1 MRPRWAQLELPALV
15 LALVTL
21 LFVPCAGPRAAW
33 AQSAPAQDTTG
44 QAAPAKSPFGSAPPV
59 AQRTTRPA
67 GKPDANAGLFERL
80 SFWVQTKQAEYNR
93 GLVQAV
99 RRFKTDN
106 FFVAA
111 GALAFLSFLYVMVLS
126 LAFLAP
132 ELSTKMLSM
141 FMLMFSLILLGNAI
155 WVMRRGQ
162 QQPGGFERFLRRR
175 YVMTGFVA
183 GVAIVS
189 AVQCLLHPKPSWL
202 NNFGFIIAIMLV
214 NAASISWD
222 LLVQVGRLKLAHER
236 KRPE

>member
-1 MRPRWAQLELPALV
+1 MATIVAAAADSLAHAAAAALPAGSMLREPLSAEMRAAVEHWHDYYLLAGTAAVTLV
-15 LALVTL
+15 GL
-21 LFVPCAGPRAAW
+21 LFVA
-33 AQSAPAQDTTG
+33 
-44 QAAPAKSPFGSAPPV
+44 
-59 AQRTTRPA
+59 
-67 GKPDANAGLFERL
+67 L
-80 SFWVQTKQAEYNR
+80 SFHLDTLLQEEKAHLLGTAR
-93 GLVQAV
+93 M
-99 RRFKTDN
+99 
-106 FFVAA
+106 
-111 GALAFLSFLYVMVLS
+111 AFLSFLYVMVLS